1 MGQELASRRRD
12 LDNPLLSLDAN
23 SGNYKS
29 SGSAKAARTSSRFFE
44 SWRLAATTVS
54 AVGNIAQTTLHFAS
68 IRRCDSHNR
77 KAPKLWVLSNAQN
90 IGCGIHL
97 ALVADF
103 VWQPSPCR
111 ASTCIMKNDCEPT
124 GRKPKVPQ
132 SAVELLIWPC
142 MSSPMQFRKQSTT
155 IQLTQRPGNP
165 MTLSSSSLHCCQRA
179 LATPSRKP
187 QRLRKS
193 NTRKVTLEA
202 ALVKAMAE
210 GSNVYWST
218 PVRLREP

>member
-1 MGQELASRRRD
+1 MPTVAITRAVGVRRQPGLAQGSSNPGDLQLPMYLPWATLLRRLCTSHPSDGVIRTIGK
-12 LDNPLLSLDAN
+12 PQN
-23 SGNYKS
+23 SG
-29 SGSAKAARTSSRFFE
+29 
-44 SWRLAATTVS
+44 
-54 AVGNIAQTTLHFAS
+54 
-68 IRRCDSHNR
+68 
-77 KAPKLWVLSNAQN
+77 VLSNAQN